1 MKIAIDAHSLGTQA
15 GGNETYYRQL
25 IRGLAQEPDRNQYTL
40 LHTHPF
46 TLKEIE
52 NDPRFILRRIP
63 QNPALRL
70 SAALPL
76 ALRQIKPDVFHCQ
89 YIRPLWGRHKTVV
102 TIHDLAYEHFPEF
115 FHPLEVVRMKKLV
128 RWTAKSADRI
138 LTVSEFSA
146 RDIAE
151 RFGVP
156 PDKIAVT
163 YQAAAPDFHPRDKNT
178 SQEHLAQAYGIRA
191 PFILY
196 VGRIQ
201 ARKNLPRL
209 VEAYARIR
217 QRGDGVQLVIVGKKD
232 WQSELLLKKV
242 LESGLESSVI
252 FTGFVPFSDL
262 PLFYNAAE
270 AFVFPSFFEGFG
282 LPVIES
288 MASGVP
294 TITSYGSSLQ
304 EVAGEGALLIEPADT
319 DSIAAAIEKVLDDPE
334 LRQSLIAR
342 GLKRASQF
350 KPDALVAETL
360 AVYLSLAKNKSH
372 HG

>member
-1 MKIAIDAHSLGTQA
+1 MKIAIDAHSLGTRA

-25 IRGLAQEPDRNQYTL
+25 IRGLAKDESKNQYTL
-40 LHTHPF
+40 FHTHPF
-46 TLKEIE
+46 TLNEIE
-52 NDPRFILRRIP
+52 NDPRFTLRNIP
-63 QNPALRL
+63 KNPLLRL
-70 SAALPL
+70 SASLPL
-76 ALRQIKPDVFHCQ
+76 ALRQIQPDIFHCQ
-89 YIRPLWGRHKTVV
+89 YIRPLWGSHKTVV

-115 FHPLEVVRMKKLV
+115 FHPREVAQMKTLV
-128 RWTAKSADRI
+128 RWTAKKVDHI

-146 RDIAE
+146 ADIAE
-151 RFGVP
+151 RYGVP
-156 PDKIAVT
+156 RERITVT
-163 YQAAAPDFHPRDKNT
+163 YQAASPDFQPRNKK
-178 SQEHLAQAYGIRA
+178 SCQAHLARVYGIQA

-209 VEAYARIR
+209 VEAYASIR
-217 QRGDGVQLVIVGKKD
+217 KQGADVQLVMVGKKD
-232 WQSELLLKKV
+232 WQSELLLAKV
-242 LESGLESSVI
+242 RELGLESSVI
-252 FTGFVPFSDL
+252 FTGFVPFDNL

-304 EVAGEGALLIEPADT
+304 EVAGNGALLIDPTDT
-319 DSIAAAIEKVLDDPE
+319 GSIAAAMEKVLNDHE

-342 GLKRASQF
+342 GVKRASEF
-350 KPDALVAETL
+350 KPDALTTGTL
-360 AVYLSLAKNKSH
+360 AVYRSIA
-372 HG
+372 

>member
-25 IRGLAQEPDRNQYTL
+25 IRGLAQDQSNNQYTL
-40 LHTHPF
+40 FHTHPF
-46 TLKEIE
+46 TLDEIDR
-52 NDPRFILRRIP
+52 DPRFTLRKIP
-63 QNPALRL
+63 KNPVLRL
-70 SAALPL
+70 AASLPL
-76 ALRQIKPDVFHCQ
+76 ALRQIQPDIFHCQ
-89 YIRPLWGRHKTVV
+89 YIRPLWGSPKTVV
-102 TIHDLAYEHFPEF
+102 TIHDLAYEHFPQF
-115 FHPLEVVRMKKLV
+115 FHPVEVARMRKLV
-128 RWTAKSADRI
+128 RWTARKADHI

-146 RDIAE
+146 ADIVK
-151 RFGVP
+151 RFGVSRE
-156 PDKIAVT
+156 KMTVT
-163 YQAAAPDFHPRDKNT
+163 YQAASPDFHPRDKKT
-178 SQEHLAQAYGIRA
+178 SQEHLARAYRIHA

-217 QRGDGVQLVIVGKKD
+217 QQGAGVQLVIVGKKD

-242 LESGLESSVI
+242 RELGLDSNVI
-252 FTGFVPFSDL
+252 FTGFVSFSDL
-262 PLFYNAAE
+262 PLFYGAAE

-304 EVAGEGALLIEPADT
+304 EVAGDGALLIDPSDT
-319 DSIAAAIEKVLDDPE
+319 NSIATAMEKVLSDQGFS
-334 LRQSLIAR
+334 RSLIAR
-342 GLKRASQF
+342 GLKRASDF
-350 KPDALVAETL
+350 KPDALVSGTL
-360 AVYLSLAKNKSH
+360 AVYRALA
-372 HG
+372 